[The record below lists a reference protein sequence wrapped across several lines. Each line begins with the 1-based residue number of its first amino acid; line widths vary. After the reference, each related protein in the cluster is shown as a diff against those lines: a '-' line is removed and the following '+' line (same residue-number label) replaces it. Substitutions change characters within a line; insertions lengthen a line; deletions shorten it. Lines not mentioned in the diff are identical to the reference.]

1 MWISDDGR
9 YNIVDVPA
17 EAYPGRAYLLE
28 LVTGLEPDE
37 LHTLVTR
44 MQAFDDA
51 MIDRLEVLVDDE
63 APEVAPDP
71 EREAPYVDEMIPRR
85 VLDSIDWDA
94 ILTPPFRIEA
104 IDVAGDRWRMDAW
117 AFLESIV
124 EPPVTRP
131 SARNLGSSP
140 IDPA

>member
-28 LVTGLEPDE
+28 LVAALEPDE
-37 LHTLVTR
+37 LQALITR

-51 MIDRLEVLVDDE
+51 MIDRLENLVDDE

>member
-17 EAYPGRAYLLE
+17 DGYPGRTYLLE
-28 LVTGLEPDE
+28 LVSALEPDE

-44 MQAFDDA
+44 MQEYDDA
-51 MIDRLEVLVDDE
+51 MIDRIEVLVDED

-85 VLDSIDWDA
+85 VLDSVDWDA
-94 ILTPPFRIEA
+94 ILSPPFRIEA
-104 IDVAGDRWRMDAW
+104 IDVVGDRWRLDAW
-117 AFLESIV
+117 AFLEAVV

-140 IDPA
+140 VTPE